1 MGKYEGAE
9 LTAILAVAQAL
20 EQRSLTEFET
30 VLASHQAQ
38 LEDPVIQ
45 HHMTDLNETLL
56 EQNLLRIVEPFSRVE
71 VEHVAKL
78 IKLPLDRVQAKLS
91 EMILDKK
98 LLGTLDQGQGALLLY
113 DQDEMNGLYGSTLTS
128 IKNTQEVLDSLYK
141 KAMRVI

>member
-1 MGKYEGAE
+1 MG
-9 LTAILAVAQAL
+9 QAL
-20 EQRSLTEFET
+20 EQRSLTEFES
-30 VLASHQAQ
+30 VLAKHQAD
-38 LEDPVIQ
+38 LDDPVIQ

-98 LLGTLDQGQGALLLY
+98 MLGTLDQGQGALLLY
-113 DQDEMNGLYGSTLTS
+113 DEDE
-128 IKNTQEVLDSLYK
+128 KNK
-141 KAMRVI
+141 